1 MEFRGID
8 ISKHNGNI
16 DFNKLKG
23 NINFA
28 IVRTSFGFFNED
40 PKYREY
46 IKGLESIGVPYG
58 LYHYSYARN
67 LEEAKKEV
75 EGFLNIAR
83 QYNPTYPLVLDME
96 DADHWKANNG
106 NPSNDMYV
114 QICEYFCKRVEEA
127 GYYAMIYASKSWL
140 ETKLNDSRL
149 DRFDK
154 WLAQWSSKPT
164 YNKPFGIWQY
174 TSDGSVPGISGRV
187 DMNISYKD
195 YPSIIKG
202 ISTNIPTQKT
212 EPTQQAQT
220 TNTYTVKPGDTLSG
234 IASKYGT
241 TYQELARINN
251 IADPNLIYPGQ
262 VLQINGTASSGSK
275 EVVYIVKP
283 GDTLSGI
290 ASKYGTTYQK
300 IAADNGIGN
309 PNLIYPGQKLIIKS
323 GVNG

>member
-23 NINFA
+23 NIDFA

-40 PKYREY
+40 LKYKEY
-46 IKGLESIGVPYG
+46 IKGLENNGIPYG

-67 LEEAKKEV
+67 LDEAKIEV

-96 DADHWKANNG
+96 DADNWKLNNG

-114 QICEYFCKRVEEA
+114 QICEYFCKKIEEA

-154 WLAQWSSKPT
+154 WLAQWTSKPT
-164 YNKPFGIWQY
+164 YGKSFGIWQY

-187 DMNISYKD
+187 DMNISYVD

-202 ISTNIPTQKT
+202 TSTSTPSVPSSSGCDQILRVGSVVRIDRPLTVTAISGNLIAIQELTGKPTASYHWFDPTNFEVVEGPKKAKQVCTVGCKVKLHGSYSVLGLVKT
-212 EPTQQAQT
+212 EDWAC
-220 TNTYTVKPGDTLSG
+220 KL
-234 IASKYGT
+234 K
-241 TYQELARINN
+241 
-251 IADPNLIYPGQ
+251 
-262 VLQINGTASSGSK
+262 
-275 EVVYIVKP
+275 
-283 GDTLSGI
+283 
-290 ASKYGTTYQK
+290 
-300 IAADNGIGN
+300 IGN
-309 PNLIYPGQKLIIKS
+309 RTNWVWTNPCYEVQD
-323 GVNG
+323 

>member
-23 NINFA
+23 NIDFA

-40 PKYREY
+40 LKYKEY
-46 IKGLESIGVPYG
+46 IKGLENNGIPYG

-67 LEEAKKEV
+67 LDEAKIEV

-96 DADHWKANNG
+96 DADNWKLNNG

-114 QICEYFCKRVEEA
+114 QICEYFCKKIEEA

-154 WLAQWSSKPT
+154 WLAQWTSKPT
-164 YNKPFGIWQY
+164 YGKSFGIWQY

-187 DMNISYKD
+187 DMNISYVD

-202 ISTNIPTQKT
+202 TSTSTPSVPSSSGCDQILRVGSVVRIDRPLTVTAISGNLIAIQELTGKPTASYHWFDPTNFEVVEGPKKAKQVCTVGCKVKLHGSYSVLGLVKT
-212 EPTQQAQT
+212 EDWAC
-220 TNTYTVKPGDTLSG
+220 KL
-234 IASKYGT
+234 K
-241 TYQELARINN
+241 
-251 IADPNLIYPGQ
+251 
-262 VLQINGTASSGSK
+262 
-275 EVVYIVKP
+275 
-283 GDTLSGI
+283 
-290 ASKYGTTYQK
+290 
-300 IAADNGIGN
+300 IGN
-309 PNLIYPGQKLIIKS
+309 RTNWVWTNPCYE
-323 GVNG
+323 VRD

>member
-16 DFNKLKG
+16 DYNKLKG
-23 NINFA
+23 QIDFA

-40 PKYREY
+40 TMYRTH
-46 IKGLESIGVPYG
+46 IKGLENAGIPYG

-75 EGFLNIAR
+75 QGFLNIAR

-106 NPSNDMYV
+106 NPSNAMLTD
-114 QICEYFCKRVEEA
+114 ICEYFCNELEKA
-127 GYYAMIYASKSWL
+127 GYYAMIYANLDYLNNKINHSK
-140 ETKLNDSRL
+140 L

-164 YNKPFGIWQY
+164 YSKPFGIWQY
-174 TSDGSVPGISGRV
+174 TSNGSVAGISGRV
-187 DMNISYKD
+187 DMNIAYKD

-202 ISTNIPTQKT
+202 IKPSIPVQPSNPVSTPTQT
-212 EPTQQAQT
+212 SEQT
-220 TNTYTVKPGDTLSG
+220 YIVKSGDTLSG

-241 TYQELARINN
+241 TYQALASYNN
-251 IADPNLIYPGQ
+251 IANPNLINVGQ
-262 VLQINGTASSGSK
+262 VIKIPNGGNSSNNIT
-275 EVVYIVKP
+275 YTVKS

-290 ASKYGTTYQK
+290 AKKYNTTYQK
-300 IAADNGIGN
+300 IAKDNSISN
-309 PNLIYPGQKLIIKS
+309 PNLIYAGQKLIIK
-323 GVNG
+323 

>member
-23 NINFA
+23 NIDFA

-40 PKYREY
+40 LKYREY
-46 IKGLESIGVPYG
+46 IKGLESNGIPYG

-67 LEEAKKEV
+67 LDEAKIEV

-96 DADHWKANNG
+96 DADNWKLNNG

-114 QICEYFCKRVEEA
+114 QICEYFCKKIEEA

-140 ETKLNDSRL
+140 EAKLNDSRL

-154 WLAQWSSKPT
+154 WLAQWTSKPT
-164 YNKPFGIWQY
+164 YGKSFGIWQY
-174 TSDGSVPGISGRV
+174 TSNGSVPGISGRV
-187 DMNISYKD
+187 DMNISYVD

-202 ISTNIPTQKT
+202 TTTGKSVVPSSSGCDQILRVGSVVRIDRPLTVTAISGN
-212 EPTQQAQT
+212 
-220 TNTYTVKPGDTLSG
+220 L
-234 IASKYGT
+234 IAI
-241 TYQELARINN
+241 QELTGK
-251 IADPNLIYPGQ
+251 P
-262 VLQINGTASSGSK
+262 TASYHWFDPTNF
-275 EVVYIVKP
+275 EVVEGPKKQNKCVLLVVKLNYMEA
-283 GDTLSGI
+283 T
-290 ASKYGTTYQK
+290 
-300 IAADNGIGN
+300 
-309 PNLIYPGQKLIIKS
+309 
-323 GVNG
+323 VF

>member
-1 MEFRGID
+1 MELRGID

-23 NINFA
+23 NIDFA

-40 PKYREY
+40 LKYREY
-46 IKGLESIGVPYG
+46 IKGLESNGIPYG

-67 LEEAKKEV
+67 LDEAKIEV

-96 DADHWKANNG
+96 DADNWKLNNG

-114 QICEYFCKRVEEA
+114 QICEYFCKKIEEA

-164 YNKPFGIWQY
+164 YDKSFGIWQY

-187 DMNISYKD
+187 DMNISYVD

-202 ISTNIPTQKT
+202 TSASTPSVPSSSGCDQILRVGSVVRIDRPLTVTAISGNLIAIQELTGKPTASYHWFDPTNFEVVEGPKKAKQVCSVGCKVKLHGEYSVLGLVKT
-212 EPTQQAQT
+212 EDWAC
-220 TNTYTVKPGDTLSG
+220 KL
-234 IASKYGT
+234 K
-241 TYQELARINN
+241 
-251 IADPNLIYPGQ
+251 
-262 VLQINGTASSGSK
+262 
-275 EVVYIVKP
+275 
-283 GDTLSGI
+283 
-290 ASKYGTTYQK
+290 
-300 IAADNGIGN
+300 IGN
-309 PNLIYPGQKLIIKS
+309 RTNWVWTNPCYE
-323 GVNG
+323 VRD

>member
-23 NINFA
+23 NIDFA

-40 PKYREY
+40 LKYREY
-46 IKGLESIGVPYG
+46 IKGLESNGIPYG

-67 LEEAKKEV
+67 LDEAKIEV

-96 DADHWKANNG
+96 DADNWKLNNG

-114 QICEYFCKRVEEA
+114 QICEYFCKKIEEA

-140 ETKLNDSRL
+140 EAKLNDSRL

-154 WLAQWSSKPT
+154 WLAQWTSKPT
-164 YNKPFGIWQY
+164 YGKSFGIWQY
-174 TSDGSVPGISGRV
+174 TSNGSVPGISGRV
-187 DMNISYKD
+187 DMNISYVD

-202 ISTNIPTQKT
+202 TTTGKSVVPSSSGCDQILRVGSVVRIDRPLTVTAISGNLIAIQELTGKPTASYHWFDPTNFEVVEGPKKAKQVCTVGCKVKLHGSYSVLGLVKT
-212 EPTQQAQT
+212 EDWAC
-220 TNTYTVKPGDTLSG
+220 KL
-234 IASKYGT
+234 K
-241 TYQELARINN
+241 
-251 IADPNLIYPGQ
+251 
-262 VLQINGTASSGSK
+262 
-275 EVVYIVKP
+275 
-283 GDTLSGI
+283 
-290 ASKYGTTYQK
+290 
-300 IAADNGIGN
+300 IGN
-309 PNLIYPGQKLIIKS
+309 RTNWVWTNPCYE
-323 GVNG
+323 VRD

>member
-127 GYYAMIYASKSWL
+127 GYYAMIYANKNWF
-140 ETKLNDSRL
+140 ETKLNDGRL

-164 YNKPFGIWQY
+164 YGKTFGIWQY

-187 DMNISYKD
+187 DMNISYVD

-202 ISTNIPTQKT
+202 MSSKPNQPVKKSVDEIANEVIAGAWGNGDDRRNRLINAGYNYD
-212 EPTQQAQT
+212 EVQAKV
-220 TNTYTVKPGDTLSG
+220 NEKLGVNS
-234 IASKYGT
+234 
-241 TYQELARINN
+241 
-251 IADPNLIYPGQ
+251 
-262 VLQINGTASSGSK
+262 SK
-275 EVVYIVKP
+275 EVVYIVKS

>member
-23 NINFA
+23 SIDFA

-127 GYYAMIYASKSWL
+127 GYYAMIYANKNWF
-140 ETKLNDSRL
+140 ETKLNDGRL

-164 YNKPFGIWQY
+164 YGKTFGIWQY
-174 TSDGSVPGISGRV
+174 TSDGSVPGINGRV
-187 DMNISYKD
+187 DMNISYVD

-202 ISTNIPTQKT
+202 MSSKPNQPVKKSVDEIANEVIAGAWGNGDDRRNRLINAGYNYD
-212 EPTQQAQT
+212 EVQAKV
-220 TNTYTVKPGDTLSG
+220 NEKLGVNS
-234 IASKYGT
+234 
-241 TYQELARINN
+241 
-251 IADPNLIYPGQ
+251 
-262 VLQINGTASSGSK
+262 SK
-275 EVVYIVKP
+275 EVVYIVKS

-300 IAADNGIGN
+300 IATDNGIGN

>member
-23 NINFA
+23 NIDFA

-40 PKYREY
+40 LKYREY
-46 IKGLESIGVPYG
+46 IKGLESNGIPYG

-67 LEEAKKEV
+67 LDEAKIEV

-96 DADHWKANNG
+96 DADNWKLNNG

-114 QICEYFCKRVEEA
+114 QICEYFCKKIEEA

-140 ETKLNDSRL
+140 EAKLNDSRL

-154 WLAQWSSKPT
+154 WLAQWTSKPT
-164 YNKPFGIWQY
+164 YGKSFGIWQY
-174 TSDGSVPGISGRV
+174 TSNGSVPGISGRV
-187 DMNISYKD
+187 DMNISYVD

-202 ISTNIPTQKT
+202 TTTGKPVVPSSSGCDQILRVGSVVRIDKPLTVTAISGNLIAIQELTGKPTASYHWFDPTNFEVVEGPKKAKQVCTVGCKVKLHGSYSVLGLVKT
-212 EPTQQAQT
+212 EDWAC
-220 TNTYTVKPGDTLSG
+220 KL
-234 IASKYGT
+234 K
-241 TYQELARINN
+241 
-251 IADPNLIYPGQ
+251 
-262 VLQINGTASSGSK
+262 
-275 EVVYIVKP
+275 
-283 GDTLSGI
+283 
-290 ASKYGTTYQK
+290 
-300 IAADNGIGN
+300 IGN
-309 PNLIYPGQKLIIKS
+309 RTNWVWTEPCYE
-323 GVNG
+323 VRD